1 MIYINIPYVTENN
14 RIDKDFAKKEIQ
26 FLNIN
31 EAAKQDAYA
40 AIYNLHPRGVNF
52 ESKDSA
58 EALLLTGFLKRLG
71 IPYRES
77 EESEY
82 HSR

>member
-1 MIYINIPYVTENN
+1 MVYINIPYVPENN
-14 RIDKDFAKKEIQ
+14 LIDKDFAKKEIE

-31 EAAKQDAYA
+31 DIAKETAYA

-52 ESKDSA
+52 ESKDSV
-58 EALLLTGFLKRLG
+58 EALMLEGVLKRLG
-71 IPYRES
+71 VPYRES